1 MLCINLHK
9 QIDETKSN
17 NVMYVFAQINGW
29 NKIERCYVCVCTNQS
44 MKQNMYAFAQTNRWN
59 KIEQCYVCSKLMKQN
74 KTMLCMHLHKQ
85 IDETK

>member
-17 NVMYVFAQINGW
+17 DVMYVFAQINEW
-29 NKIERCYVCVCTNQS
+29 NKIERCYVCD
-44 MKQNMYAFAQTNRWN
+44 
-59 KIEQCYVCSKLMKQN
+59 KLMKQN
-74 KTMLCMHLHKQ
+74 QTMLCMHLHKQ